1 MNKSQ
6 IKKIFKEHKVQLGS
20 GSVEMIEDQLRRTVY
35 TMAERCKNGNAKRLT
50 PDLFWIALGK
60 YNER

>member
-6 IKKIFKEHKVQLGS
+6 IKKIFKEHKVQLGA
-20 GSVEMIEDQLRRTVY
+20 GSVEMIEDQLRRQVSK
-35 TMAERCKNGNAKRLT
+35 MAENCRGGNAKRLT
-50 PDLFWIALGK
+50 LDLFWIALGK

>member
-6 IKKIFKEHKVQLGS
+6 IKKIFKERKVQLGA
-20 GSVEMIEDQLRRTVY
+20 GSIEMVEDHIRRVVTK
-35 TMAERCKNGNAKRLT
+35 MAENCRGGNAKRLT

>member
-6 IKKIFKEHKVQLGS
+6 IKKIFKDHKVQLGA
-20 GSVEMIEDQLRRTVY
+20 GAIEMIEDHLRRQVSK
-35 TMAERCKNGNAKRLT
+35 MAENCKNGNAKRLT

>member
-6 IKKIFKEHKVQLGS
+6 IKKIFKEHKVQLGA
-20 GSVEMIEDQLRRTVY
+20 GSVEMIEDQLRRQVSK
-35 TMAERCKNGNAKRLT
+35 MAENCRGGNAKRLT